1 MKNTVTLI
9 NEEFECRINS
19 SMRYGKS
26 EVLVSN
32 TFFTLFDLIKIYYV
46 AASIISQPAKF
57 TSEVCN

>member
-1 MKNTVTLI
+1 
-9 NEEFECRINS
+9 
-19 SMRYGKS
+19 MRYGKS

-32 TFFTLFDLIKIYYV
+32 TFFTLFDLIKIYYA